1 MSNTNEHSEQTMIDT
16 KTVWHLLWQKRYV
29 FIVAWVL
36 TAALACIYIIPK
48 PNTYRCNVML
58 APEGAGDAEGGLAS
72 VASSFGFNIG
82 GMATSDAIYPS
93 LYPEVFESTE
103 FLVSLLNIKVQ
114 TYDKS
119 LTTDYYTYITQHQ
132 KRNALTAAVSN
143 IFGSKKQAQWK
154 PVADIDP
161 FSLTVPEHNLIEK
174 LKDLIKCTVDKKND
188 VITISVEDQDRRVC
202 ALLADSIKERLQN
215 FIIDYRTKKVRQD
228 VAYYQHLTDSAR
240 LEYEKAVGKSGSY
253 DDAHRNAVLQTYL
266 GQSDKL
272 KNDLSQKQTA
282 YNTLS
287 TQLQAVQAKLQERT
301 PSFTTLRSATIPIE
315 PDSPKRLRF
324 IAGMLILVTIIISMW
339 AARSEMKKLFRS

>member
-1 MSNTNEHSEQTMIDT
+1 
-16 KTVWHLLWQKRYV
+16 
-29 FIVAWVL
+29 
-36 TAALACIYIIPK
+36 
-48 PNTYRCNVML
+48 ML
-58 APEGAGDAEGGLAS
+58 YAVCFCER
-72 VASSFGFNIG
+72 SF
-82 GMATSDAIYPS
+82 
-93 LYPEVFESTE
+93 
-103 FLVSLLNIKVQ
+103 
-114 TYDKS
+114 
-119 LTTDYYTYITQHQ
+119 
-132 KRNALTAAVSN
+132 
-143 IFGSKKQAQWK
+143 
-154 PVADIDP
+154 
-161 FSLTVPEHNLIEK
+161 FS
-174 LKDLIKCTVDKKND
+174 
-188 VITISVEDQDRRVC
+188 
-202 ALLADSIKERLQN
+202 
-215 FIIDYRTKKVRQD
+215 
-228 VAYYQHLTDSAR
+228 LTDSAR